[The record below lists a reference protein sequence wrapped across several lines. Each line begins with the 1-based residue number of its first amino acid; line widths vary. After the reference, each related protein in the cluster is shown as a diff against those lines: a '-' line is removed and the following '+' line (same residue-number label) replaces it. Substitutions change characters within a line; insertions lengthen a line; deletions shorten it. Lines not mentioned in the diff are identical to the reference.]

1 MALKD
6 MALTEAEAKEEECCA
21 PSHDG
26 DGHSG
31 PKYPYGLTVYLDDT
45 VLSKLGLT
53 QLPAVGTQLTLTAA
67 VTVKAVDLRQRAGKE
82 DENSV
87 DLQITAMELGAAP
100 AAGGALYKA

>member
-6 MALTEAEAKEEECCA
+6 MALTPDEAREEECCA
-21 PSHDG
+21 PSHDME
-26 DGHSG
+26 DGG
-31 PKYPYGLTVYLDDT
+31 PRYPYGLTVYLDDT

-67 VTVKAVDLRQRAGKE
+67 VTVKAVDMRQRQGKE